1 MRDTEGRRAAT
12 IGFGLLAFSVP
23 LGLTF
28 EALHALKVDVYLGSA
43 TRREMW
49 TLAHAHG
56 AMLGL
61 VLLAYAALAPRYF
74 AASAARSSIE
84 RWLVAG
90 AILMPLGFLLGGV
103 LNGEGDPSLGILAV
117 PLGGAAL
124 VVALVRAAFA
134 AGRPGDPPAES
145 DGA

>member
-1 MRDTEGRRAAT
+1 MTDESTQPERSAARL
-12 IGFGLLAFSVP
+12 GFALLAFSLP

-61 VLLAYAALAPRYF
+61 LLLAFAALAPRYL
-74 AASAARSSIE
+74 AEGARSSIG
-84 RWLVAG
+84 RWLAG
-90 AILMPLGFLLGGV
+90 GGVLMPLGFVAGGV
-103 LNGEGDPSLGILAV
+103 LNSEGDPSLGILLV
-117 PLGGAAL
+117 PIGGVLLLVALLRAAL
-124 VVALVRAAFA
+124 AVR
-134 AGRPGDPPAES
+134 
-145 DGA
+145 